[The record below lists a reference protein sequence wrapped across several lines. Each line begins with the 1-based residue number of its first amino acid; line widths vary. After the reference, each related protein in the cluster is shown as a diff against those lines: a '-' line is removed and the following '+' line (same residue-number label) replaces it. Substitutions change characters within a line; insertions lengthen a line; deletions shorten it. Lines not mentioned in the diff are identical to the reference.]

1 MEDYIT
7 QGAATIPA
15 PQPDLDTSNIEIKK
29 PDIMGTKQE
38 TSQQTSGGSMMGM
51 PTSAIQDTKAAG
63 ASVPT
68 AKEVATDQKVY
79 GTANDPARASMWQPP
94 VKKPNFQI
102 SKMPTVSA
110 PEKVLQQREV
120 ETEQLNLIGGVDESE
135 WQDLGNKLSEE
146 DAGDFASAQAAIK
159 QANDSGDKQEQKDVK
174 DHYIGI
180 ANEELEKKA
189 NSKWPLF
196 ATIASIALFAFSEG
210 TIPPVNFI
218 ALSGQKDAKEKWNEL
233 LQKNAEAETSSQ
245 AAVAGTQAAGEQK
258 QSNEEA
264 FKAGTEA
271 QTEMTAA
278 GQGKGSE
285 LGAKEMEQEFSNWAK
300 KYKLTSEQEK
310 AMALLKDELDTNSK
324 LKLMDAQNKY
334 TMAEKEQAAKL
345 LAGQYADAMKAIGME
360 PTLENFRDYMLA
372 YMGESRFTK
381 NAGAITSIIDSA
393 ADIFKK

>member
-1 MEDYIT
+1 MEDFVT
-7 QGAATIPA
+7 QGAVTVPA
-15 PQPDLDTSNIEIKK
+15 PQPDTDTSDIEIKK

-51 PTSAIQDTKAAG
+51 PASAVQNTKAAG
-63 ASVPT
+63 AAVPT

-79 GTANDPARASMWQPP
+79 ATANDPSRASMWQPP
-94 VKKPNFQI
+94 VQKPNFQI
-102 SKMPTVSA
+102 SRMPTVSA

-120 ETEQLNLIGGVDESE
+120 ETEQLNPIGGVDESE
-135 WQDLGNKLSEE
+135 WKDLGNQLSEE

-159 QANDSGDKQEQKDVK
+159 QATDSGDKQEQKDVK
-174 DHYIGI
+174 DHYFGI

-210 TIPPVNFI
+210 TIPPINFI

-233 LQKNAEAETSSQ
+233 LQKNAEAETTSQ

-258 QSNEEA
+258 QADEEA

-278 GQGKGSE
+278 AQGKGSE
-285 LGAKEMEQEFSNWAK
+285 LGAKEMEQEFTNWAK

-310 AMALLKDELDTNSK
+310 EMLKVKDALDTESK
-324 LKLMDAQNKY
+324 LKLMDAENKY
-334 TMAEKEQAAKL
+334 TKEQKELAAKL
-345 LAGQYADAMKAIGME
+345 LAGQYADAMRELGMQ
-360 PTLENFRDYMLA
+360 PTKDNFVDYMRA
-372 YMGESRFTK
+372 TMGETAFSK
-381 NAGAITSIIDSA
+381 NAGTIVNALSA
-393 ADIFKK
+393 AANAIF

>member
-1 MEDYIT
+1 MEDFVT
-7 QGAATIPA
+7 QGAVTVPA
-15 PQPDLDTSNIEIKK
+15 PQPDADTSNIEIKK

-51 PTSAIQDTKAAG
+51 PTSAVQDTKAAG
-63 ASVPT
+63 AAVPT
-68 AKEVATDQKVY
+68 AKEVAGEQKVY
-79 GTANDPARASMWQPP
+79 GTANDPSRASMWQPP
-94 VKKPNFQI
+94 VQKPNFQV
-102 SKMPTVSA
+102 SKTPTVSA

-120 ETEQLNLIGGVDESE
+120 ETEQLNPIGGVDESE
-135 WQDLGNKLSEE
+135 WKNLGDQLSEE
-146 DAGDFASAQAAIK
+146 DAGDFAAAQAAIK
-159 QANDSGDKQEQKDVK
+159 QATDSGDKQEQKDVK
-174 DHYIGI
+174 DHYFGI

-218 ALSGQKDAKEKWNEL
+218 ALTGQKDAQEKWNEL
-233 LQKNAEAETSSQ
+233 LQKNAEAETNSQ

-258 QSNEEA
+258 QANEEA

-278 GQGKGSE
+278 TQGKGSE

-310 AMALLKDELDTNSK
+310 EMLKVKDALDTESK
-324 LKLMDAQNKY
+324 LRLMDAENKY
-334 TMAEKEQAAKL
+334 TKEQKELAAKL
-345 LAGQYADAMKAIGME
+345 LAGQYADAMRELGMQ
-360 PTLENFRDYMLA
+360 PTKDNFVDYMRA
-372 YMGESRFTK
+372 TMGETAFSK
-381 NAGAITSIIDSA
+381 NAGTVLNALSSA
-393 ADIFKK
+393 ASAIF

>member
-1 MEDYIT
+1 MEDFVT
-7 QGAATIPA
+7 QGAVTVPA
-15 PQPDLDTSNIEIKK
+15 PQPDADTSNIEIKK

-51 PTSAIQDTKAAG
+51 PTSAVQNTKAAG
-63 ASVPT
+63 AAVPT
-68 AKEVATDQKVY
+68 AKEVAGEQKVY
-79 GTANDPARASMWQPP
+79 GTANDPSRASMWQPP
-94 VKKPNFQI
+94 VQKPNFQV

-120 ETEQLNLIGGVDESE
+120 ETEQLNPIGGVDESE
-135 WQDLGNKLSEE
+135 WKDLGDQLSEE
-146 DAGDFASAQAAIK
+146 DAGDFAAAQAAIK
-159 QANDSGDKQEQKDVK
+159 QATDSGDKQEQKDVK
-174 DHYIGI
+174 DHYFGI

-218 ALSGQKDAKEKWNEL
+218 ALTGQKDAQEKWNEL
-233 LQKNAEAETSSQ
+233 LQKNAEAETGSQ

-278 GQGKGSE
+278 TQGKGSE
-285 LGAKEMEQEFSNWAK
+285 LGAKEMEQEFTNWAK

-310 AMALLKDELDTNSK
+310 EMLKVKDALDTESK
-324 LKLMDAQNKY
+324 LKLMDAENKY
-334 TMAEKEQAAKL
+334 TKEQKELAAKL
-345 LAGQYADAMKAIGME
+345 LAGQYADAMRELGMQ
-360 PTLENFRDYMLA
+360 PTKDNFVDYMRA
-372 YMGESRFTK
+372 TMGETAFSK
-381 NAGAITSIIDSA
+381 NAGTVLNALSSA
-393 ADIFKK
+393 ANAIF

>member
-1 MEDYIT
+1 MEDFVT
-7 QGAATIPA
+7 QGAVTVPA
-15 PQPDLDTSNIEIKK
+15 PQPDVDTNDIAIKK

-63 ASVPT
+63 AAVPT

-79 GTANDPARASMWQPP
+79 ATANDPSRASMWQPP
-94 VKKPNFQI
+94 VQKPNFQV

-110 PEKVLQQREV
+110 PEKVLEQREV
-120 ETEQLNLIGGVDESE
+120 ETEQINPIGGVDESE
-135 WQDLGNKLSEE
+135 WKDLGNQLSEE

-159 QANDSGDKQEQKDVK
+159 QATESGDKQEQKDVK
-174 DHYIGI
+174 DHYFGI

-210 TIPPVNFI
+210 TIPPINFI
-218 ALSGQKDAKEKWNEL
+218 ALTGQKDAKEKWNEL
-233 LQKNAEAETSSQ
+233 LQKNAEAETNSQ

-258 QSNEEA
+258 LSDEEA

-278 GQGKGSE
+278 TQGKGSE
-285 LGAKEMEQEFSNWAK
+285 LGAKEMEQEFTNWAK

-310 AMALLKDELDTNSK
+310 EMLRVKDALDTESK
-324 LKLMDAQNKY
+324 LKLMDAENKY
-334 TMAEKEQAAKL
+334 TKEQKELAAKL
-345 LAGQYADAMKAIGME
+345 LAGQYADAMRELGMT
-360 PTLENFRDYMLA
+360 PTKDNFVDYMRA
-372 YMGESRFTK
+372 TMGETAFSK
-381 NAGAITSIIDSA
+381 NANTVVNALSVAANAI
-393 ADIFKK
+393 F

>member
-1 MEDYIT
+1 MEDFVT
-7 QGAATIPA
+7 QGAVTVPA
-15 PQPDLDTSNIEIKK
+15 PQPDADTSNIEIKK

-51 PTSAIQDTKAAG
+51 PTSAVQDTKAAG
-63 ASVPT
+63 AAVPT
-68 AKEVATDQKVY
+68 AKEVAGEQKVY
-79 GTANDPARASMWQPP
+79 GTANDPSRASMWQPP
-94 VKKPNFQI
+94 VQKPNFQV
-102 SKMPTVSA
+102 SKTPTVSA

-120 ETEQLNLIGGVDESE
+120 ETEQLNPIGGVDESE
-135 WQDLGNKLSEE
+135 WKNLGDQLSEE
-146 DAGDFASAQAAIK
+146 DAGDFAAAQAAIK
-159 QANDSGDKQEQKDVK
+159 QATDSGDKQEQKDVK
-174 DHYIGI
+174 DHYFGI

-218 ALSGQKDAKEKWNEL
+218 ALTGQKDAKEKWNEL
-233 LQKNAEAETSSQ
+233 LQKNAEAETNSQ

-258 QSNEEA
+258 QANEEA

-278 GQGKGSE
+278 TQGKGSE

-310 AMALLKDELDTNSK
+310 EMLKVKDALDTESK
-324 LKLMDAQNKY
+324 LRLMDAENKY
-334 TMAEKEQAAKL
+334 TKEQKELAAKL
-345 LAGQYADAMKAIGME
+345 LAGQYADAMRELGMQ
-360 PTLENFRDYMLA
+360 PTKDNFVDYMRA
-372 YMGESRFTK
+372 TMGETAFSK
-381 NAGAITSIIDSA
+381 NAGTVLNALSSA
-393 ADIFKK
+393 ASAIF

>member
-1 MEDYIT
+1 MEDFVT
-7 QGAATIPA
+7 QGAVTVPA
-15 PQPDLDTSNIEIKK
+15 PQPDADTSDIEIKK

-63 ASVPT
+63 AAVPT
-68 AKEVATDQKVY
+68 AKEVAGEQKVY
-79 GTANDPARASMWQPP
+79 GTANDPSRASMWQPP
-94 VKKPNFQI
+94 VQKPNFQV

-120 ETEQLNLIGGVDESE
+120 ETEQINPIGGVDESE
-135 WQDLGNKLSEE
+135 WKNLGDQLSEE
-146 DAGDFASAQAAIK
+146 DAGDFAAAQAAIK
-159 QANDSGDKQEQKDVK
+159 QATDSGDKQEQKDVK
-174 DHYIGI
+174 DHYFGI

-218 ALSGQKDAKEKWNEL
+218 ALTGQKDAQEKWNEL
-233 LQKNAEAETSSQ
+233 LQKNAEAETNSQ

-258 QSNEEA
+258 QANEEA

-278 GQGKGSE
+278 TQGKGSE

-310 AMALLKDELDTNSK
+310 EMLKVKDALDTESK
-324 LKLMDAQNKY
+324 LRLMDAENKY
-334 TMAEKEQAAKL
+334 TKEQKELAAKL
-345 LAGQYADAMKAIGME
+345 LAGQYADAMRELGMQ
-360 PTLENFRDYMLA
+360 PTKDNFVDYMRA
-372 YMGESRFTK
+372 TMGETAFSK
-381 NAGAITSIIDSA
+381 NAGTVLNALSSA
-393 ADIFKK
+393 ASAIF

>member
-1 MEDYIT
+1 MEDFVT
-7 QGAATIPA
+7 QGAVTVPA
-15 PQPDLDTSNIEIKK
+15 PQPDADTSNIEIKK
-29 PDIMGTKQE
+29 PDIMGTAQE

-51 PTSAIQDTKAAG
+51 PASAIQNTKAAG
-63 ASVPT
+63 ATVPT
-68 AKEVATDQKVY
+68 AKEVAGEQKVY
-79 GTANDPARASMWQPP
+79 GTANDPSRASMWQPP
-94 VKKPNFQI
+94 VQKPNFQI

-120 ETEQLNLIGGVDESE
+120 ETEQLNPIGGVDESE
-135 WQDLGNKLSEE
+135 WKDLGDQLSEE
-146 DAGDFASAQAAIK
+146 DAGDFAAAQAAIK
-159 QANDSGDKQEQKDVK
+159 QATDSGDKQEQKDVK
-174 DHYIGI
+174 DHYFGI

-218 ALSGQKDAKEKWNEL
+218 ALTGQKDAKEKWNEL
-233 LQKNAEAETSSQ
+233 LQKNAEAETGSQ

-258 QSNEEA
+258 QANEEA

-278 GQGKGSE
+278 TQGKGSE

-310 AMALLKDELDTNSK
+310 EMLKVKDALDTESK
-324 LKLMDAQNKY
+324 LKLMDAENKY
-334 TMAEKEQAAKL
+334 TKEQKELAAKL
-345 LAGQYADAMKAIGME
+345 LAGQYADAMRELGMK
-360 PTLENFRDYMLA
+360 PTKDNFVDYMRA
-372 YMGESRFTK
+372 TMGETAFSK
-381 NAGAITSIIDSA
+381 NAGTVVNALSSA
-393 ADIFKK
+393 ASAIF

>member
-15 PQPDLDTSNIEIKK
+15 PQPDLDTNNIEIKK

-63 ASVPT
+63 AAVPT

-94 VKKPNFQI
+94 VQKPNFQI

-110 PEKVLQQREV
+110 PEKALQQREV
-120 ETEQLNLIGGVDESE
+120 ETEQLNPIGGVDESE
-135 WQDLGNKLSEE
+135 WKDLGNQLSEE
-146 DAGDFASAQAAIK
+146 DAGDFAAGQAAIK
-159 QANDSGDKQEQKDVK
+159 QATDSGDKQEQKDVK
-174 DHYIGI
+174 DHYFGI

-218 ALSGQKDAKEKWNEL
+218 ALTGQKDAQEKWNEL
-233 LQKNAEAETSSQ
+233 LKKNAEAETSSQ
-245 AAVAGTQAAGEQK
+245 AAVAGTQAAGERK
-258 QSNEEA
+258 QANEEA

-271 QTEMTAA
+271 QTEMAA
-278 GQGKGSE
+278 ATQGKGSE

-310 AMALLKDELDTNSK
+310 EMLKVKDALDTESK
-324 LKLMDAQNKY
+324 LKLMDAENKY
-334 TMAEKEQAAKL
+334 TKEQKELAAKL
-345 LAGQYADAMKAIGME
+345 LASQYADAMRELGME
-360 PTLENFRDYMLA
+360 PTKDNFVDYMRA
-372 YMGESRFTK
+372 TMGETAFSK
-381 NAGAITSIIDSA
+381 NAGTLLNALISA
-393 ADIFKK
+393 ASAIF

>member
-15 PQPDLDTSNIEIKK
+15 PQPDLDTNNIEIKK

-38 TSQQTSGGSMMGM
+38 TSQKTSGGSMMGM

-63 ASVPT
+63 AAVPT
-68 AKEVATDQKVY
+68 AKEVAGDQKVY
-79 GTANDPARASMWQPP
+79 GTANDPARAPMWQPP
-94 VKKPNFQI
+94 VQKPNFQI

-110 PEKVLQQREV
+110 PEKVLEQREV
-120 ETEQLNLIGGVDESE
+120 ETEQLNPIGGVDESD
-135 WQDLGNKLSEE
+135 WKDLGNQMSDE
-146 DAGDFASAQAAIK
+146 DAGDFAAAQAAIK

-210 TIPPVNFI
+210 TIPPINFI

-233 LQKNAEAETSSQ
+233 LQKNAEAETNSQ

-271 QTEMTAA
+271 QTEITAA
-278 GQGKGSE
+278 SQGKGSE
-285 LGAKEMEQEFSNWAK
+285 LGAKEADKEFSNWAK

-310 AMALLKDELDTNSK
+310 EMAKIKDALDTNSK
-324 LKLMDAQNKY
+324 LKLMDAENKY
-334 TMAEKEQAAKL
+334 TKEQKELAAKL
-345 LAGQYADAMKAIGME
+345 LAGQYADAMRELGMK
-360 PTLENFRDYMLA
+360 PTKDNFVDYMRA
-372 YMGESRFTK
+372 TMGETAFSK
-381 NAGAITSIIDSA
+381 NAGTVVNALSSA
-393 ADIFKK
+393 ASAIF

>member
-1 MEDYIT
+1 MEDFVT
-7 QGAATIPA
+7 QGAVTVPA
-15 PQPDLDTSNIEIKK
+15 PQPDADTSNIEIKK

-51 PTSAIQDTKAAG
+51 PTSAIQNTKAAG
-63 ASVPT
+63 ATVPT
-68 AKEVATDQKVY
+68 ANEVAGEQKVY
-79 GTANDPARASMWQPP
+79 GTANDPSRASMWQPP
-94 VKKPNFQI
+94 VQKPNFKV

-120 ETEQLNLIGGVDESE
+120 ETEQLNTIGGVDESE
-135 WQDLGNKLSEE
+135 WKDLGNQLSEE

-159 QANDSGDKQEQKDVK
+159 QATDSGDKQEQKDVK
-174 DHYIGI
+174 DHYFGI

-210 TIPPVNFI
+210 TIPPINFI
-218 ALSGQKDAKEKWNEL
+218 ALSGQKDAREKWNEL
-233 LQKNAEAETSSQ
+233 LQKNAEAETGSQ

-258 QSNEEA
+258 QANEEA
-264 FKAGTEA
+264 FKSGTEA

-278 GQGKGSE
+278 TQGKGSE

-310 AMALLKDELDTNSK
+310 EMLKVKDALDTESK
-324 LKLMDAQNKY
+324 LKLMDAENKY
-334 TMAEKEQAAKL
+334 TKEQKELAAKL
-345 LAGQYADAMKAIGME
+345 LAGQYADAMRELGMQ
-360 PTLENFRDYMLA
+360 PTKDNFVDYMRA
-372 YMGESRFTK
+372 TMGETAFSK
-381 NAGAITSIIDSA
+381 NAGTVMNALSSA
-393 ADIFKK
+393 ASAIF

>member
-1 MEDYIT
+1 MEDFVT
-7 QGAATIPA
+7 QGAVTVPA
-15 PQPDLDTSNIEIKK
+15 PQPDADTSNIEIKK

-51 PTSAIQDTKAAG
+51 PTSAIQNTKAAG
-63 ASVPT
+63 AAVPT
-68 AKEVATDQKVY
+68 ANEVAGEQKVY
-79 GTANDPARASMWQPP
+79 GTANDPSRASMWQPP
-94 VKKPNFQI
+94 VQKPNFKV

-110 PEKVLQQREV
+110 PEKVLQQRED

-135 WQDLGNKLSEE
+135 WKDLGNQMSEE
-146 DAGDFASAQAAIK
+146 DAGDFAAAQAAIK
-159 QANDSGDKQEQKDVK
+159 QATDSGDKQEQKDVK
-174 DHYIGI
+174 DHYFGI

-218 ALSGQKDAKEKWNEL
+218 ALTGQKDAQEKWNEL
-233 LQKNAEAETSSQ
+233 LQKNAEAETNSQ

-258 QSNEEA
+258 QANEEA

-278 GQGKGSE
+278 TQGKGSE

-310 AMALLKDELDTNSK
+310 EMLKVKDALDTESK
-324 LKLMDAQNKY
+324 LKLMDAENKY
-334 TMAEKEQAAKL
+334 TKEQKELAAKL
-345 LAGQYADAMKAIGME
+345 LAGQYADAMRELGMQ
-360 PTLENFRDYMLA
+360 PTKDNFVDYMRA
-372 YMGESRFTK
+372 TMGETAFSK
-381 NAGAITSIIDSA
+381 NAGTMINALSA
-393 ADIFKK
+393 AANAIF